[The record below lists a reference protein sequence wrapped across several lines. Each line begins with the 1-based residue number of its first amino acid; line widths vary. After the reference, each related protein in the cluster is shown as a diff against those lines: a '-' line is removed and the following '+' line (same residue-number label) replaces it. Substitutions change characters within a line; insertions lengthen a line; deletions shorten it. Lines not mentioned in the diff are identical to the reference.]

1 MNLLMCPEL
10 RAVGGESGRKEA
22 NRRLSRTAAGTRSL
36 PHTLRTARR
45 GGRGT
50 AASPPLRPGCPR
62 GAVGCPSH
70 APRAHGAASELANPG
85 TAGRP
90 GLPTGVRGTLPC
102 APMGARPP
110 PPFPAVPGAA
120 GSYRTLPG
128 AGLLPSARRGH
139 AAGAKA
145 GDAPHAVPALL
156 PPSVQDHLRPPPS
169 RGAGQHPPAPRHHLG
184 AREPGAPG
192 CSPRR
197 RAHFHLLCSAPGSC
211 HMFRIRRSGLRHSWV
226 ASQG

>member
-36 PHTLRTARR
+36 PHTLRTARQ

-70 APRAHGAASELANPG
+70 APWAHGAASELANPR
-85 TAGRP
+85 TAGCP
-90 GLPTGVRGTLPC
+90 GLPAAVRGTLLC

-110 PPFPAVPGAA
+110 SRAQC
-120 GSYRTLPG
+120 RR
-128 AGLLPSARRGH
+128 LLPNPARCR
-139 AAGAKA
+139 A
-145 GDAPHAVPALL
+145 PALGSAGPRGRCQGGRRSPRAANA
-156 PPSVQDHLRPPPS
+156 PPALCP
-169 RGAGQHPPAPRHHLG
+169 GPPAPPTQPRGRAAPTGPPPPFGGEG
-184 AREPGAPG
+184 AGRAGMLAAPPRSLSPPLL
-192 CSPRR
+192 SPRQLP
-197 RAHFHLLCSAPGSC
+197 HVSH
-211 HMFRIRRSGLRHSWV
+211 
-226 ASQG
+226 